1 MGGTTSGGPRAKTFT
16 LIATITFLT
25 ALATGCTS
33 AAEPPTDASTGTT
46 APPPTIE
53 KPRQH
58 PGAEPEKLKIR
69 LTKGTTRRSKR
80 VVAAGGADAPY
91 NYGPTVMVD
100 GKRLRMW
107 WCSQYGKAK
116 PAGDDILHAS
126 ARRVSD
132 RFTGPRGG
140 MPRAVFSG
148 SRRGFD
154 GKHTC
159 DPSVIKVNGVYYL
172 YYTGAR
178 GDHAFGNSIG
188 LATSKDG
195 VRWRRANGGKP
206 IVSPSLGKRR
216 ANRYGVGQPAAVHV
230 DGKFY
235 LMFTDTTAQAAGWN
249 GAGQFLLRSP
259 DPAFREDV
267 EALSPEGFVSV
278 RDTKRARTS
287 SLADAFSA
295 DLVWIDVLD
304 AFAVAHQT
312 VKGTT
317 LTFWDREFKVNP
329 LDPIS
334 VPGPWRE
341 GPGLVRGPRGHAPIS
356 VSDPCGTIPVDVVRA
371 TKDTGAPTDIRHYGL
386 DLHGAPGCT
395 DPFRALKVLDGYAM
409 PSPERTMD
417 LVVRGKLVR
426 VDRRSVAVA
435 LASRVLERRPAQL
448 VPLRVDARLPA
459 GAPVLYAPS
468 HGGGMLLSDGRIWPL
483 ALDGLAD
490 LNGSPER
497 TVSDRKWT
505 SLPLGTALG

>member
-1 MGGTTSGGPRAKTFT
+1 MGPRAKV
-16 LIATITFLT
+16 IAAVLGGVI
-25 ALATGCTS
+25 ALSGCTGVTPPIADAVGS
-33 AAEPPTDASTGTT
+33 AEPET
-46 APPPTIE
+46 
-53 KPRQH
+53 PRQH
-58 PGAEPEKLKIR
+58 PTSEAVEPKVELKTGNPR
-69 LTKGTTRRSKR
+69 NSKG
-80 VVAAGGADAPY
+80 VIAAGGADAPY
-91 NYGPTVMVD
+91 NYGPTVMLV
-100 GKRLRMW
+100 GERKRMW
-107 WCSQYGKAK
+107 WCSQYGAAK
-116 PAGDDILHAS
+116 PPGDDILHAS
-126 ARRVSD
+126 SASLGG
-132 RFTGPRGG
+132 RFTSGG
-140 MPRAVFSG
+140 RMPRAVFSG
-148 SRRGFD
+148 SGRGFD